1 MNFKRDDLEDILY
14 SLEGYIQGNDDEE
27 LCDRLVDIC
36 YRIENKLSDLD
47 DTPKSDYA
55 ECVDSLVDRMK
66 STKYNSQSQSTND
79 DIIEDNECLGRY

>member
-66 STKYNSQSQSTND
+66 STKDNSQS
-79 DIIEDNECLGRY
+79 DNSRE